1 MYSGVYQNT
10 LPNGNRAIDE
20 NLYRCMQ
27 EYEEFLRRSAG
38 GEPVHASKLDS
49 LSRSYLDVLVNEL
62 TMTCGVYRRDYINL
76 VSDQFFAPEI
86 LANQLLHEAKSEG
99 TDTADIYIIQLNFAV
114 GKESYA
120 YNLLVNSYMAQN
132 PEQYYG
138 WWVKGAMEY
147 QLGMIDLAVVS
158 LKKAEILAP
167 NQAQRN
173 MVKYYKNAISAKD
186 TTRKRFIEMTVTF

>member
-1 MYSGVYQNT
+1 
-10 LPNGNRAIDE
+10 
-20 NLYRCMQ
+20 
-27 EYEEFLRRSAG
+27 
-38 GEPVHASKLDS
+38 
-49 LSRSYLDVLVNEL
+49 
-62 TMTCGVYRRDYINL
+62 
-76 VSDQFFAPEI
+76 
-86 LANQLLHEAKSEG
+86 
-99 TDTADIYIIQLNFAV
+99 V